1 MKMNIQIALIKLN
14 LHNKYNIKNLGELTN
29 VELKKNYHIMALNY
43 HPDKNKEINAKE
55 RFQEIGE
62 AYRFLHNIINS
73 NINNIYENNTE
84 EYIYDTQYTDL
95 MINLLKMLLSK
106 PDSGEIYK
114 FQKKCIEYTNK
125 LLDQLFDKINLNVL
139 EDIYKFIVKNSMGLS
154 EDMINVI
161 KELIN
166 KKLMNYNMYIITP
179 SLENIMNSEIFKLE
193 IEEDIVYV
201 PLWHQEMVYENIL
214 IKIQPILPDNITID
228 EYNNM
233 HITYEERFINLLNLI
248 KEDIK
253 FIEINNYKVYLEE
266 LRLKKNQVIIFKNQ
280 GIPLIN
286 TNDILDNKTKG
297 NVLIHIHLE

>member
-1 MKMNIQIALIKLN
+1 MNVQIALSKLN
-14 LHNKYNIKNLGELTN
+14 LDNKYNIKNITELTN
-29 VELKKNYHIMALNY
+29 VELKRSYHIMALNY

-62 AYRFLHNIINS
+62 AYTFLHNIINS
-73 NINNIYENNTE
+73 NIYNIYENNTE
-84 EYIYDTQYTDL
+84 EEIYDRPYTDL

-106 PDSGEIYK
+106 PDSGEINK

-161 KELIN
+161 KDLIN
-166 KKLMNYNMYIITP
+166 KKLMKYNMYIISP

-214 IKIQPILPDNITID
+214 IKIQPILPDNVTID

-266 LRLKKNQVIIFKNQ
+266 LRLKKIQVVIFKNE

-286 TNDILDNKTKG
+286 TNDILDNKIKG

>member
-1 MKMNIQIALIKLN
+1 MRMNVQIALSKLN
-14 LHNKYNIKNLGELTN
+14 LDNKYNIKNITELTS
-29 VELKKNYHIMALNY
+29 VELKRSYHIMALNY
-43 HPDKNKEINAKE
+43 HPDKNKEMNAKE

-62 AYRFLHNIINS
+62 AYTFLHNIINS
-73 NINNIYENNTE
+73 NIYNIYENNTE
-84 EYIYDTQYTDL
+84 EEIYDTPYTDL

-106 PDSGEIYK
+106 PDSGEINK

-161 KELIN
+161 KDLIN
-166 KKLMNYNMYIITP
+166 KKLMKYNMYIISP

-214 IKIQPILPDNITID
+214 IKIQPILPDNVTID

-266 LRLKKNQVIIFKNQ
+266 LRLKKIQVVIFKNE
-280 GIPLIN
+280 GISLIN

>member
-1 MKMNIQIALIKLN
+1 MNIQIALNKLN
-14 LHNKYNIKNLGELTN
+14 LNNKYNILNIGELTN
-29 VELKKNYHIMALNY
+29 VELKRSYHIMALNY
-43 HPDKNKEINAKE
+43 HPDKNNAENAKE
-55 RFQEIGE
+55 IFQEIGE
-62 AYRFLHNIINS
+62 SYSFLYNIINS
-73 NINNIYENNTE
+73 NIYNIYENNTE
-84 EYIYDTQYTDL
+84 EEIYDTPYTDL
-95 MINLLKMLLSK
+95 MINLLKMLLTT
-106 PDSGEIYK
+106 PDSGEINK

-125 LLDQLFDKINLNVL
+125 LLEQLFDKVNINVL

-154 EDMINVI
+154 EDIINLI
-161 KELIN
+161 KNIINQKLI
-166 KKLMNYNMYIITP
+166 KCNMYIISS

-201 PLWHQEMVYENIL
+201 PLWHHEMVYENIL

-228 EYNNM
+228 ENNNIHILYNN
-233 HITYEERFINLLNLI
+233 TFVNLLNLI

-253 FIEINNYKVYLEE
+253 FIEINNYKVYLED
-266 LRLKKNQVIIFKNQ
+266 LRFKKSQIIVIKNE

>member
-1 MKMNIQIALIKLN
+1 MRMNVQIALSKLN
-14 LHNKYNIKNLGELTN
+14 LDNKYNIKNITELTN
-29 VELKKNYHIMALNY
+29 VELKRSYHIMALNY

-62 AYRFLHNIINS
+62 AYTFLHNIINS
-73 NINNIYENNTE
+73 NIYNIYENNTE
-84 EYIYDTQYTDL
+84 EEIYDTPYTDL

-106 PDSGEIYK
+106 PDSGEINK

-161 KELIN
+161 KDLIN
-166 KKLMNYNMYIITP
+166 KKLMKYNMYIISP

-214 IKIQPILPDNITID
+214 IKIQPILPDNVTID

-266 LRLKKNQVIIFKNQ
+266 LRLKKIQVVIFKNE

-286 TNDILDNKTKG
+286 TNDILDNKIKG

>member
-1 MKMNIQIALIKLN
+1 MNIQIALSKLN
-14 LHNKYNIKNLGELTN
+14 LDNKYNIKNITELTN
-29 VELKKNYHIMALNY
+29 VELKRSYHIMALNY
-43 HPDKNKEINAKE
+43 HPDKNKEINSKE

-62 AYRFLHNIINS
+62 AYTFLHNIINS

-84 EYIYDTQYTDL
+84 EEIYDTPYTDL

-106 PDSGEIYK
+106 SDSGEINK

-139 EDIYKFIVKNSMGLS
+139 EDIYKFIVKNSMSLS
-154 EDMINVI
+154 EDMINII
-161 KELIN
+161 KDIIN
-166 KKLMNYNMYIITP
+166 KKLMKYNMYIISP
-179 SLENIMNSEIFKLE
+179 SLENIINSEIFKLE

-201 PLWHQEMVYENIL
+201 PLWHQEMIYENIL

-233 HITYEERFINLLNLI
+233 HITYEERFINVLNLI

-266 LRLKKNQVIIFKNQ
+266 LRLKKIQVVIFKNQ

-286 TNDILDNKTKG
+286 TNDIFDNKTKG

>member
-1 MKMNIQIALIKLN
+1 MKMNLQIALSKLK
-14 LHNKYNIKNLGELTN
+14 LDNKYNIKNITELTN
-29 VELKKNYHIMALNY
+29 VELKRSYHIMALNY

-55 RFQEIGE
+55 RFQEVGE
-62 AYRFLHNIINS
+62 AYTFLHNIINS

-84 EYIYDTQYTDL
+84 EEIYDTPYTDL

-106 PDSGEIYK
+106 PDSGEINK

-161 KELIN
+161 KDLIN
-166 KKLMNYNMYIITP
+166 KKLMKYNMYIITP
-179 SLENIMNSEIFKLE
+179 SLDNIMKSEIFKLE
-193 IEEDIVYV
+193 IDEDIVYV
-201 PLWHQEMVYENIL
+201 PLWHQEMEYDNIL
-214 IKIQPILPDNITID
+214 IKIQPILPDNIRID

-266 LRLKKNQVIIFKNQ
+266 LRLKKNQVVIFKNE

>member
-1 MKMNIQIALIKLN
+1 MNLQLALLKLN
-14 LHNKYNIKNLGELTN
+14 LDNKYNIKNITDLTN
-29 VELKKNYHIMALNY
+29 VELKRSYHIMALNY

-55 RFQEIGE
+55 KFQEIGE
-62 AYRFLHNIINS
+62 AYSFLYNIINS
-73 NINNIYENNTE
+73 NIYNIYENNTE
-84 EYIYDTQYTDL
+84 EEIYDTPYTDL
-95 MINLLKMLLSK
+95 MINLLKMLLMK
-106 PDSGEIYK
+106 PDNGEINK

-125 LLDQLFDKINLNVL
+125 LLDQLFDKIKLTVL

-154 EDMINVI
+154 EDMINIIKNVI
-161 KELIN
+161 NQKFM
-166 KKLMNYNMYIITP
+166 KYNMYIITP

-214 IKIQPILPDNITID
+214 IKIRPILPDNITVD

-233 HITYEERFINLLNLI
+233 HITYEDKFVNLLNLI

-253 FIEINNYKVYLEE
+253 FIEINNYKVYIDD
-266 LRLKKNQVIIFKNQ
+266 LRLKKNQIIVIKNQ

-297 NVLIHIHLE
+297 NILIHIQLE

>member
-1 MKMNIQIALIKLN
+1 MNLQLALLKLN
-14 LHNKYNIKNLGELTN
+14 LDNKYNIKNITELTN
-29 VELKKNYHIMALNY
+29 VELKRSYHIMALNY

-55 RFQEIGE
+55 KFQEIGE
-62 AYRFLHNIINS
+62 AYSFLYNIINS
-73 NINNIYENNTE
+73 NIYNIYENNTE
-84 EYIYDTQYTDL
+84 EEIYDTPYTDL
-95 MINLLKMLLSK
+95 MINLLKMLLMK
-106 PDSGEIYK
+106 PDNGEINK

-125 LLDQLFDKINLNVL
+125 LLDQLFDKIKLTVL

-154 EDMINVI
+154 EDMINIIKNVI
-161 KELIN
+161 NQKFM
-166 KKLMNYNMYIITP
+166 KYNMYIITP

-201 PLWHQEMVYENIL
+201 PLWHQEMIYENIL
-214 IKIQPILPDNITID
+214 IKIRPILPDNITVD

-233 HITYEERFINLLNLI
+233 HITYEDKFVNLLNLI

-253 FIEINNYKVYLEE
+253 FIEINNYKVYIDD
-266 LRLKKNQVIIFKNQ
+266 LRLKKNQIILIKNE

-297 NVLIHIHLE
+297 NISIHIQLE

>member
-1 MKMNIQIALIKLN
+1 MRMNVQIALSKLN
-14 LHNKYNIKNLGELTN
+14 LDNKYNIKNITELTN
-29 VELKKNYHIMALNY
+29 VELKRSYHIMALNY

-62 AYRFLHNIINS
+62 AYTFLHNIINS
-73 NINNIYENNTE
+73 NIYNIYENNTE
-84 EYIYDTQYTDL
+84 EEIYDTPYTDL

-106 PDSGEIYK
+106 PDSGEINK

-161 KELIN
+161 KDLIN
-166 KKLMNYNMYIITP
+166 KKLMRYNMYIISP

-214 IKIQPILPDNITID
+214 IKIQPILPDNVTID

-266 LRLKKNQVIIFKNQ
+266 LRLKKIHVVIFKNE

>member
-1 MKMNIQIALIKLN
+1 MNVQIALSKLK
-14 LHNKYNIKNLGELTN
+14 LDNKYNIKNITELTN
-29 VELKKNYHIMALNY
+29 VELKRSYHIMALNY

-62 AYRFLHNIINS
+62 AYTFLHNIINS

-84 EYIYDTQYTDL
+84 EDIYDTPYTDL

-106 PDSGEIYK
+106 PDSGEINK

-139 EDIYKFIVKNSMGLS
+139 EDIYKFVVKNSMGLS

-161 KELIN
+161 KDLIN
-166 KKLMNYNMYIITP
+166 KKLMKYNMYIITP
-179 SLENIMNSEIFKLE
+179 SLDNIMKSEIFKLE

-214 IKIQPILPDNITID
+214 IKIQPLLPDNITID

-233 HITYEERFINLLNLI
+233 HIIYEERFINLLNLI

-253 FIEINNYKVYLEE
+253 FIEINNYKVYLED
-266 LRLKKNQVIIFKNQ
+266 LRFKKIQVIILKNE
-280 GIPLIN
+280 GIPLVN
-286 TNDILDNKTKG
+286 TNDIFDNKTKG

>member
-1 MKMNIQIALIKLN
+1 
-14 LHNKYNIKNLGELTN
+14 
-29 VELKKNYHIMALNY
+29 MALNY

-55 RFQEIGE
+55 RFQEVGE
-62 AYRFLHNIINS
+62 AYTFLHNIINS

-84 EYIYDTQYTDL
+84 EEIYDTPYTDL

-106 PDSGEIYK
+106 PDSGEINK

-161 KELIN
+161 KDLIN
-166 KKLMNYNMYIITP
+166 KKLMKYNIYIITP
-179 SLENIMNSEIFKLE
+179 SLDNIMKSEIFKLE
-193 IEEDIVYV
+193 IDEDIVYV
-201 PLWHQEMVYENIL
+201 PLWHQEMEYDNIL
-214 IKIQPILPDNITID
+214 IKIQPILPDNIRID

-266 LRLKKNQVIIFKNQ
+266 LRLKKNQVVIFKNE

>member
-1 MKMNIQIALIKLN
+1 MRMNLQIALSKLN
-14 LHNKYNIKNLGELTN
+14 LDNKYNIKNITELTN
-29 VELKKNYHIMALNY
+29 VELKRSYHIMALNY

-62 AYRFLHNIINS
+62 AYTFLHNIINS
-73 NINNIYENNTE
+73 NIYNIYENNTE
-84 EYIYDTQYTDL
+84 EEIYDTPYTDL

-106 PDSGEIYK
+106 PDSGEINK

-139 EDIYKFIVKNSMGLS
+139 EDIYKFIVKNSMDLS

-161 KELIN
+161 KDLIN
-166 KKLMNYNMYIITP
+166 KKLMKYNMYIISP

-214 IKIQPILPDNITID
+214 IKIQPILPDNVTID

-253 FIEINNYKVYLEE
+253 FIEINNYKVYFEE
-266 LRLKKNQVIIFKNQ
+266 LRLKKIQVVIFKNE

-286 TNDILDNKTKG
+286 TNDILDNKIKG

>member
-1 MKMNIQIALIKLN
+1 
-14 LHNKYNIKNLGELTN
+14 
-29 VELKKNYHIMALNY
+29 
-43 HPDKNKEINAKE
+43 
-55 RFQEIGE
+55 
-62 AYRFLHNIINS
+62 
-73 NINNIYENNTE
+73 
-84 EYIYDTQYTDL
+84 
-95 MINLLKMLLSK
+95 
-106 PDSGEIYK
+106 
-114 FQKKCIEYTNK
+114 
-125 LLDQLFDKINLNVL
+125 
-139 EDIYKFIVKNSMGLS
+139 MGLS

-161 KELIN
+161 KDLIN
-166 KKLMNYNMYIITP
+166 KKLMKYNMYIISP

-214 IKIQPILPDNITID
+214 IKIQPILPDNVTID

-253 FIEINNYKVYLEE
+253 FIEINNYKVYFEE
-266 LRLKKNQVIIFKNQ
+266 LRLKKIQVVIFKNE

-286 TNDILDNKTKG
+286 TNDILDNKIKG

>member
-1 MKMNIQIALIKLN
+1 MNLQLALLKLN
-14 LHNKYNIKNLGELTN
+14 LDNKYNIKNITELTN
-29 VELKKNYHIMALNY
+29 VELKRSYHIMALNY

-55 RFQEIGE
+55 KFQEIGE
-62 AYRFLHNIINS
+62 AYSFLYNIINS
-73 NINNIYENNTE
+73 NIYNIYENNTE
-84 EYIYDTQYTDL
+84 EEIYDTPYTDL
-95 MINLLKMLLSK
+95 MINLLKMLLMK
-106 PDSGEIYK
+106 PDNGEINK

-125 LLDQLFDKINLNVL
+125 LLDQLFDKIKLTVL

-154 EDMINVI
+154 EDMINIIKNVI
-161 KELIN
+161 NQKFM
-166 KKLMNYNMYIITP
+166 KYNMYIITP

-201 PLWHQEMVYENIL
+201 PLWHQEMIYENIL
-214 IKIQPILPDNITID
+214 IKIRPILPDNITVD

-233 HITYEERFINLLNLI
+233 HITYEDKFVNLLNLI

-253 FIEINNYKVYLEE
+253 FIEINNYKVYIDD
-266 LRLKKNQVIIFKNQ
+266 LRLKKNQIIVIKNE

-297 NVLIHIHLE
+297 NISIHIQLE

>member
-1 MKMNIQIALIKLN
+1 MRMNVQIALSKLN
-14 LHNKYNIKNLGELTN
+14 LDNKYNIKNITELTS
-29 VELKKNYHIMALNY
+29 VELKRSYHIMALNY

-62 AYRFLHNIINS
+62 AYTFLHNIINS
-73 NINNIYENNTE
+73 NIYNIYENNTE
-84 EYIYDTQYTDL
+84 EEIYDTPYTDL

-106 PDSGEIYK
+106 PDSGEINK

-161 KELIN
+161 KDLIN
-166 KKLMNYNMYIITP
+166 KKLMKYNMYIISP

-214 IKIQPILPDNITID
+214 IKIQPILPDNVTID

-253 FIEINNYKVYLEE
+253 FIEINNYKVYFEE
-266 LRLKKNQVIIFKNQ
+266 LRLKKIQVVIFKNE

-286 TNDILDNKTKG
+286 TNDILDNKIKG

>member
-1 MKMNIQIALIKLN
+1 MMNIQIALSKLN
-14 LHNKYNIKNLGELTN
+14 LDNKYNIKNITELTN
-29 VELKKNYHIMALNY
+29 VELKRSYHVMALNY

-62 AYRFLHNIINS
+62 AYRFLLNIINS

-84 EYIYDTQYTDL
+84 EEIYDTPYTDL
-95 MINLLKMLLSK
+95 MINLLKMLLTK
-106 PDSGEIYK
+106 PDSGEINK

-161 KELIN
+161 KDLIN
-166 KKLMNYNMYIITP
+166 KKLIKYNMYIISP

-193 IEEDIVYV
+193 IDEDIVYV

-233 HITYEERFINLLNLI
+233 HITYEERFINLLNFI
-248 KEDIK
+248 KKDIK

-266 LRLKKNQVIIFKNQ
+266 LRFKKIQVVMFKNE

-297 NVLIHIHLE
+297 NVFIHIHLE

>member
-1 MKMNIQIALIKLN
+1 MRMNVQIALSKLN
-14 LHNKYNIKNLGELTN
+14 LDNKYNIKNITELTN
-29 VELKKNYHIMALNY
+29 VELKRSYHIMALNY

-62 AYRFLHNIINS
+62 AYTFLHNIINS
-73 NINNIYENNTE
+73 NIYNIYENNTE
-84 EYIYDTQYTDL
+84 EEIYDRPYTDL

-106 PDSGEIYK
+106 PDSGEINK

-161 KELIN
+161 KDLIN
-166 KKLMNYNMYIITP
+166 KKLMKYNMYIISP

-214 IKIQPILPDNITID
+214 IKIQPILPDNVTID

-266 LRLKKNQVIIFKNQ
+266 LRLKKIQVVIFKNE

-286 TNDILDNKTKG
+286 TNDILDNKIKG

>member
-1 MKMNIQIALIKLN
+1 MNVQIALSKLK
-14 LHNKYNIKNLGELTN
+14 LDNKYNIKNITELTN
-29 VELKKNYHIMALNY
+29 VELKRSYHIMALNY

-62 AYRFLHNIINS
+62 AYTFLHNIINS

-84 EYIYDTQYTDL
+84 EDIYDTPYTDL

-106 PDSGEIYK
+106 PDSGEINK

-139 EDIYKFIVKNSMGLS
+139 EDIYKFVVKNSMGLS

-161 KELIN
+161 KDLIN
-166 KKLMNYNMYIITP
+166 KKLMKYNMYIITP
-179 SLENIMNSEIFKLE
+179 SLDNIMKSEIFKLE

-214 IKIQPILPDNITID
+214 IKIQPLLPDNITID

-233 HITYEERFINLLNLI
+233 HIKYEERFINLLNLI

-253 FIEINNYKVYLEE
+253 FIEINNYKVYLED
-266 LRLKKNQVIIFKNQ
+266 LRFKKIQVIILKNE
-280 GIPLIN
+280 GIPLVN

>member
-1 MKMNIQIALIKLN
+1 MKINIQIALSKLN
-14 LHNKYNIKNLGELTN
+14 LDNKYNIKNITQLTN
-29 VELKKNYHIMALNY
+29 VELKRSYHIMALNY
-43 HPDKNKEINAKE
+43 HPDKNKEIYAKE

-62 AYRFLHNIINS
+62 AYTFLHNIINS
-73 NINNIYENNTE
+73 KINNVYENNTE
-84 EYIYDTQYTDL
+84 EEIYNISYIDL

-106 PDSGEIYK
+106 PDSGEINK

-125 LLDQLFDKINLNVL
+125 LFDQLFDKINLNVL
-139 EDIYKFIVKNSMGLS
+139 EDIYKFIVKNSMCLS

-161 KELIN
+161 KDLIN
-166 KKLMNYNMYIITP
+166 KKLMKYNMYIISP

-193 IEEDIVYV
+193 IEEEIVYV

-214 IKIQPILPDNITID
+214 IKIQPILPDNVTID

-233 HITYEERFINLLNLI
+233 HIIYEERFINLLNLI

-266 LRLKKNQVIIFKNQ
+266 LRFKKIQVVIFKNQ

>member
-1 MKMNIQIALIKLN
+1 MNVQIALSKLN
-14 LHNKYNIKNLGELTN
+14 LDNKYNIKNITELTS
-29 VELKKNYHIMALNY
+29 VELKRSYHIMALNY
-43 HPDKNKEINAKE
+43 HPDKNKEMNAKE

-62 AYRFLHNIINS
+62 AYTFLHNIINS
-73 NINNIYENNTE
+73 NIYNIYENNTE
-84 EYIYDTQYTDL
+84 EEIYDTPYTDL

-106 PDSGEIYK
+106 PDSGEINK

-161 KELIN
+161 KDLIN
-166 KKLMNYNMYIITP
+166 KKLMKYNMYIISP

-214 IKIQPILPDNITID
+214 IKIQPILPDNVTID

-266 LRLKKNQVIIFKNQ
+266 LRLKKIQVVIFKNE
-280 GIPLIN
+280 GISLIN

>member
-1 MKMNIQIALIKLN
+1 MKINVQIALSKLK
-14 LHNKYNIKNLGELTN
+14 LDNKYNIKNITELTN
-29 VELKKNYHIMALNY
+29 VELKRSYHIMALNY

-62 AYRFLHNIINS
+62 AYTFLHNIINS

-84 EYIYDTQYTDL
+84 EDIYDTPYTDL

-106 PDSGEIYK
+106 PDSGEINK

-139 EDIYKFIVKNSMGLS
+139 EDIYKFVVKNSMGLS

-161 KELIN
+161 KDLIN
-166 KKLMNYNMYIITP
+166 KKLMKYNMYIITP
-179 SLENIMNSEIFKLE
+179 SLDNIMKSEIFKLE

-214 IKIQPILPDNITID
+214 IKIQPLLPDNITID

-233 HITYEERFINLLNLI
+233 HIIYEERFINLLNLI

-253 FIEINNYKVYLEE
+253 FIEINNYKVYLED
-266 LRLKKNQVIIFKNQ
+266 LRFKKIQVIILKNE
-280 GIPLIN
+280 GIPLVN

>member
-1 MKMNIQIALIKLN
+1 MNVQIALSKLN
-14 LHNKYNIKNLGELTN
+14 LDNKYNIKNITELTN
-29 VELKKNYHIMALNY
+29 VDLKRSYHIMALNY

-62 AYRFLHNIINS
+62 AYTFLHNIINS
-73 NINNIYENNTE
+73 NIYNIYENNTE
-84 EYIYDTQYTDL
+84 EEIYDTPYTDL

-106 PDSGEIYK
+106 PDSGEINK

-161 KELIN
+161 KDLIN
-166 KKLMNYNMYIITP
+166 KKLMKYNMYIISP

-214 IKIQPILPDNITID
+214 IKIQPILPDNVTID

-266 LRLKKNQVIIFKNQ
+266 LRLKKIQVVIFKNE

-286 TNDILDNKTKG
+286 TNDILDNKIKG

>member
-1 MKMNIQIALIKLN
+1 MNVQIALSKLN
-14 LHNKYNIKNLGELTN
+14 LDNKYNIKNITELTN
-29 VELKKNYHIMALNY
+29 VELKRSYHIMALNY

-62 AYRFLHNIINS
+62 AYTFLHNIINS
-73 NINNIYENNTE
+73 NIYNIYENNTE
-84 EYIYDTQYTDL
+84 EEIYDTPYTDL

-106 PDSGEIYK
+106 PDSGEINK

-161 KELIN
+161 KDLIN
-166 KKLMNYNMYIITP
+166 KKLMKYNMYIISP

-214 IKIQPILPDNITID
+214 IKIQPILPDNVTID

-266 LRLKKNQVIIFKNQ
+266 LRLKKIQVVIFKNE

-286 TNDILDNKTKG
+286 TNDILDNKIKG

>member
-1 MKMNIQIALIKLN
+1 MNLQIALSKLK
-14 LHNKYNIKNLGELTN
+14 LDNKYNIKNITELTN
-29 VELKKNYHIMALNY
+29 VELKRSYHIMALNY

-55 RFQEIGE
+55 RFQEVGE
-62 AYRFLHNIINS
+62 AYTFLHNIINS

-84 EYIYDTQYTDL
+84 EEIYDTPYTDL

-106 PDSGEIYK
+106 PDSGEINK

-161 KELIN
+161 KDLIN
-166 KKLMNYNMYIITP
+166 KKLMKYNMYIITP
-179 SLENIMNSEIFKLE
+179 SLDNIMKSEIFKLE
-193 IEEDIVYV
+193 IDEDIVYV
-201 PLWHQEMVYENIL
+201 PLWHQEMEYDNIL
-214 IKIQPILPDNITID
+214 IKIQPILPDNIRID

-266 LRLKKNQVIIFKNQ
+266 LRLKKNQVVIFKNE

>member
-1 MKMNIQIALIKLN
+1 MKMNVQIALSKLK
-14 LHNKYNIKNLGELTN
+14 LDNKYNIKNITELTN
-29 VELKKNYHIMALNY
+29 VELKRSYHIMALNY

-62 AYRFLHNIINS
+62 AYTFLHNIINS

-84 EYIYDTQYTDL
+84 EDIYDTPYTDL

-106 PDSGEIYK
+106 PDSGEINK

-139 EDIYKFIVKNSMGLS
+139 EDIYKFVVKNSMGLS

-161 KELIN
+161 KDLIN

-179 SLENIMNSEIFKLE
+179 SLDNIMKSEIFKLE

-214 IKIQPILPDNITID
+214 IKIQPLLPDNITID

-233 HITYEERFINLLNLI
+233 HIIYEERFINLLNLI

-253 FIEINNYKVYLEE
+253 FIEINNYKVYLED
-266 LRLKKNQVIIFKNQ
+266 LRFKKIQVIILKNE
-280 GIPLIN
+280 GIPLVN